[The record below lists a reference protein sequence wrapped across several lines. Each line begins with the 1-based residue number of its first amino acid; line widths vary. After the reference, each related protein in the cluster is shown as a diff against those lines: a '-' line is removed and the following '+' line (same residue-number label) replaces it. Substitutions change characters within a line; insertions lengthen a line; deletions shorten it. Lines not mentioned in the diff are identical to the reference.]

1 MRRGFTLIELL
12 VVIAIIAILAAI
24 LFPVFARAREKARQ
38 TSCLSNVKQLALG
51 MMMYVQDYDERF
63 PVFGPAWGTNPSPPG
78 TGVSWWQGI
87 YPYVKNYQLYV
98 CPNYDEHGPFIYWG
112 RTFQVFPSY
121 GMNGHLHVGVPLG
134 GNGGRKL
141 AQVQRPASC
150 VLLAD
155 SCHPMGA
162 DWRFAW
168 PWAPGNWSSSPRK
181 CDRAR
186 AEQDP
191 SWCPHSGGSNYAF
204 CDGHAKWLN
213 AKAFWRDRGTYMN
226 P

>member
-1 MRRGFTLIELL
+1 MQKGFTLIELL

-38 TSCLSNVKQLALG
+38 AACLSNVKQLALG
-51 MMMYVQDYDERF
+51 VMMYVQDYDERF
-63 PVFGPAWGTNPSPPG
+63 PIFGPAWGTNPNPPG

-87 YPYVKNYQLYV
+87 YPYVKNHQIYV
-98 CPNYDEHGPFIYWG
+98 CPNREEWGPFTYWG

-121 GMNGHLHVGVPLG
+121 GMNPNIHVGVPLG
-134 GNGGRKL
+134 GSGGRKL
-141 AQVQRPASC
+141 SQIRQPASC

-168 PWAPGNWSSSPRK
+168 PFAPGGYPTK
-181 CDRAR
+181 CNRAR
-186 AEQDP
+186 TEQRP
-191 SWCPHSGGSNYAF
+191 EWTPHSGGSNYAF
-204 CDGHAKWLN
+204 CDGHAKWMN
-213 AKAFWRDRGTYMN
+213 AKAFWNNRSTYMN